1 MELGI
6 TMRTAQIRKLLTC
19 LDEKASFERIQTLHG
34 EVVAETI
41 SPVWRLEMEPLL
53 TEFHGAWRYE
63 GRREVLLED
72 LTRSAGRYA
81 VMYAMDALLTDCG
94 FPVVRTRPE
103 RLDDAAW
110 YAVPREER

>member
-6 TMRTAQIRKLLTC
+6 TMRKAQIRKLLTC
-19 LDEKASFERIQTLHG
+19 LDEKASLARIRELHD
-34 EVVAETI
+34 EVLAETMA
-41 SPVWRLEMEPLL
+41 PVWNLEMEPLL
-53 TEFHGAWRYE
+53 TEAHGAWRYE

-72 LTRSAGRYA
+72 LARSAGRYA
-81 VMYAMDALLTDCG
+81 VMHAMDALLADCG